1 MDALK
6 KFLSGWGLAV
16 IALIAGIGLG
26 LFYAWQISPV
36 EWTDTDP
43 SSMRQDLQVDYLRMV
58 VESYFI
64 NNDESLADYRY
75 QLLGDS
81 RQQVLSSLAADENAV
96 SSEALQQFTALVSDD
111 DGVVTDGGEV
121 EDGGEAQPAPEA
133 TEQAAESG
141 PQPIAQIGMVC
152 GLTFLLLVFL
162 LAAIRLKRRADMASV
177 EYEEEYMEPGMDYP
191 AESEAVEYEQAAD
204 PGQAAVQPLA
214 TFRTT
219 YSLGDDLYDDSF
231 SIESPASGD
240 FLGECGVGI
249 GDLIGVGEPKKVSA
263 FELWLFDKNDIQTVT
278 KVLMSRYA
286 YNDEATMTRLTA
298 KGDPVL
304 AMNGGIVE
312 LETASLRIEARIV
325 DMSYGEAALPAES
338 FFERITIEL
347 RALPKTP

>member
-1 MDALK
+1 MDAVK
-6 KFLSGWGLAV
+6 KFLNGRGLAV
-16 IALIAGIGLG
+16 IALILGLG
-26 LFYAWQISPV
+26 LGLLWAWYISPV

-64 NNDESLADYRY
+64 NNDEALAEYRY
-75 QLLGDS
+75 QLLGS
-81 RQQVLSSLAADENAV
+81 EREQILSQLAADENAV
-96 SSEALQQFTALVSDD
+96 SSEAMQQFNTLVSS
-111 DGVVTDGGEV
+111 GGETDGGEEV

-133 TEQAAESG
+133 TEPAAEAG
-141 PQPIAQIGMVC
+141 PQPLAQIGMVC

-162 LAAIRLKRRADMASV
+162 LAAIRLKRRADMATGD
-177 EYEEEYMEPGMDYP
+177 YEDEYMEPDMDYP
-191 AESEAVEYEQAAD
+191 AEAEAVEYEQAPE
-204 PGQAAVQPLA
+204 PGQPAVQPLA

-286 YNDEATMTRLTA
+286 YNDEATLTRLSA

-347 RALPKTP
+347 RALPKAP

>member
-16 IALIAGIGLG
+16 IALIAGLGLG
-26 LFYAWQISPV
+26 LLYAWQISPV

-43 SSMRQDLQVDYLRMV
+43 SSMRRDLQVDYLRMV

-64 NNDESLADYRY
+64 TNDEGQAQYRY
-75 QLLGDS
+75 ELLGPD
-81 RQQVLSSLAADENAV
+81 REEILSDLAALEDGV
-96 SSEALQQFTALVSDD
+96 SSEALQQFDALVRS
-111 DGVVTDGGEV
+111 GGADIEGTEEEPV
-121 EDGGEAQPAPEA
+121 PEA
-133 TEQAAESG
+133 TEPAQSSEPA
-141 PQPIAQIGMVC
+141 PLAQIGLVC

-162 LAAIRLKRRADMASV
+162 LAAIRLKRRAEMASI
-177 EYEEEYMEPGMDYP
+177 EYEDEYGEPGMDY
-191 AESEAVEYEQAAD
+191 AADVGEMEYEQPAE
-204 PGQAAVQPLA
+204 PGQPSEQTLA

-278 KVLMSRYA
+278 KVLMSRYT
-286 YNDEATMTRLTA
+286 YNDEATLSRLSA

-304 AMNGGIVE
+304 AMSGGIVE
-312 LETASLRIEARIV
+312 LETASLRIEARVV
-325 DMSYGEAALPAES
+325 DLSYGEAALPSES
-338 FFERITIEL
+338 FFERVTIEL
-347 RALPKTP
+347 RAFPKAP

>member
-16 IALIAGIGLG
+16 IALIAGLGLG
-26 LFYAWQISPV
+26 LLYAWQISPV

-43 SSMRQDLQVDYLRMV
+43 SSMRRDLQVDYLHMV

-64 NNDESLADYRY
+64 TNDEGQAKYRY
-75 QLLGDS
+75 ELLGPD
-81 RQQVLSSLAADENAV
+81 REAILSDLAAREDGV
-96 SSEALQQFTALVSDD
+96 SSEALQQFDALVRS
-111 DGVVTDGGEV
+111 GGAEV
-121 EDGGEAQPAPEA
+121 EGTGEEPVPEA
-133 TEQAAESG
+133 TEPVQSS
-141 PQPIAQIGMVC
+141 QPAPLAQFGLVC

-162 LAAIRLKRRADMASV
+162 LAAIRLKRRAEMASI
-177 EYEEEYMEPGMDYP
+177 EYEDEYGEPGMEYAAD
-191 AESEAVEYEQAAD
+191 AGEMEYEQPAE
-204 PGQAAVQPLA
+204 PGQPAEQTLA

-286 YNDEATMTRLTA
+286 YNDEATLTRLSA

-304 AMNGGIVE
+304 AMSGGIVE

-325 DMSYGEAALPAES
+325 DLSYGEAALPSES
-338 FFERITIEL
+338 FFERVTIEL
-347 RALPKTP
+347 RAFPKAP

>member
-1 MDALK
+1 
-6 KFLSGWGLAV
+6 
-16 IALIAGIGLG
+16 
-26 LFYAWQISPV
+26 
-36 EWTDTDP
+36 
-43 SSMRQDLQVDYLRMV
+43 MV

-64 NNDESLADYRY
+64 NNDQALAEYRY
-75 QLLGDS
+75 QLLGSD
-81 RQQVLSSLAADENAV
+81 REQILSQLAADENAI
-96 SSEALQQFTALVSDD
+96 SSEALQQFTALVSS
-111 DGVVTDGGEV
+111 GVEGEA
-121 EDGGEAQPAPEA
+121 EEGEGEEEGEAQPAPEA
-133 TEQAAESG
+133 TQPAAETG
-141 PQPIAQIGMVC
+141 PQPLAQIGLVC

-177 EYEEEYMEPGMDYP
+177 DYEEEYMEPGMDYA
-191 AESEAVEYEQAAD
+191 AEGEAVEYEQGAD

-286 YNDEATMTRLTA
+286 YNDEATLTRLSA

-304 AMNGGIVE
+304 AINGGIVE

-325 DMSYGEAALPAES
+325 DVSYGEAALPAES

-347 RALPKTP
+347 RALPKMP

>member
-1 MDALK
+1 LK
-6 KFLSGWGLAV
+6 KFLSGRGLAV
-16 IALIAGIGLG
+16 IALVIGLG
-26 LFYAWQISPV
+26 LGLLWAWYISPV

-64 NNDESLADYRY
+64 NNDEALADYRY
-75 QLLGDS
+75 QLLGPE
-81 RQQVLSSLAADENAV
+81 REQILSQLAADENAV
-96 SSEALQQFTALVSDD
+96 SSEALQQFTALVSA
-111 DGVVTDGGEV
+111 GGEGVTDGGEV
-121 EDGGEAQPAPEA
+121 DEGGDAQPAPEA
-133 TEQAAESG
+133 TQPAVETG
-141 PQPIAQIGMVC
+141 PQPLAQVGLVC

-177 EYEEEYMEPGMDYP
+177 EYEDEYIEPGMEYP
-191 AESEAVEYEQAAD
+191 SEDEAAVQYEQPTAE

-286 YNDEATMTRLTA
+286 YNDEASLTRLSA

-312 LETASLRIEARIV
+312 LETASLRIEARVV

-347 RALPKTP
+347 RALPKNP